1 MAKLFGV
8 VLLVVCILIA
18 FGPVFMG
25 LSLTT
30 FGEILVFGCG
40 FGGLGLVILG

>member
-1 MAKLFGV
+1 MTRLFGV
-8 VLLVVCILIA
+8 FLLIVCIMIA
-18 FGPVFMG
+18 SGPVFMG